1 MPAGKLRHRVTFQR
15 PDGEGEREGERV
27 TDQCLSWQDVATR
40 SAQVRPVSVKEIY
53 AAGGFLGQTDLV
65 VTVRYDPVLDDLDNT
80 WRIYFQNRH
89 LYVVG
94 MINPDMRDR
103 WLNITTTREQG
114 DMRLKNPDFDQPLHD
129 VVNVVM
135 PELT

>member
-65 VTVRYDPVLDDLDNT
+65 VTVRYWMT
-80 WRIYFQNRH
+80 W
-89 LYVVG
+89 
-94 MINPDMRDR
+94 
-103 WLNITTTREQG
+103 TTPGAFISRTVT
-114 DMRLKNPDFDQPLHD
+114 F
-129 VVNVVM
+129 
-135 PELT
+135 TWSA

>member
-1 MPAGKLRHRVTFQR
+1 MRAGNLRHRVIIQKPAGTG
-15 PDGEGEREGERV
+15 DSL
-27 TDQCLSWQDVATR
+27 TDQPLEYEDVAKR
-40 SAQVRPVSVKEIY
+40 PAQVRPVSVKEIY
-53 AAGGFLGQTDLV
+53 AAGGFLGQNDV
-65 VTVRYDPVLDDLDNT
+65 VVSIRYEPLFDDLNNT
-80 WRIYFQNRH
+80 WRIYFQNRY

-94 MINPDMRDR
+94 MLNPDMRDR

-114 DMRLKNPDFDQPLHD
+114 DMRLKNPDFDDTLHQ